1 MSTRTAFLGPAGT
14 YGEQAAASLLALEAI
29 ASPELVPC
37 VALRAV
43 VQHLASG
50 DCDVAVVPVENS
62 VEGGVTATL
71 DALWAHP
78 ELCIRRALV
87 LPIRHALLSNG
98 AMDGI
103 TEVLSHPQA
112 LAQCGGW
119 LADQLPDALQ
129 LPTTSTAEAARLV
142 AGSRFRAAIASRPA
156 GGQHGLKELAY
167 PINDVAGNRTRF
179 LMLQRGE
186 RGDTGDVASFAF
198 SLRRNAPG
206 ALMEALGCLEA
217 LGLNMSRIESR
228 PSKRELGEYVF
239 FVDVDLTGEGAAVLP
254 DLVKH
259 LTPLCEHLAHFGA
272 YPSSTM
278 PDD

>member
-1 MSTRTAFLGPAGT
+1 M
-14 YGEQAAASLLALEAI
+14 Q
-29 ASPELVPC
+29 
-37 VALRAV
+37 
-43 VQHLASG
+43 
-50 DCDVAVVPVENS
+50 
-62 VEGGVTATL
+62 
-71 DALWAHP
+71 
-78 ELCIRRALV
+78 
-87 LPIRHALLSNG
+87 LS
-98 AMDGI
+98 
-103 TEVLSHPQA
+103 
-112 LAQCGGW
+112 
-119 LADQLPDALQ
+119 
-129 LPTTSTAEAARLV
+129 R
-142 AGSRFRAAIASRPA
+142 RPA

-186 RGDTGDVASFAF
+186 RGDTGEGKFAF
-198 SLRRNAPG
+198 PSQRPG